1 MSRLEAGTVQLH
13 REPVDLQDLLGSI
26 LQQAHDRLCNRP
38 INVAM
43 APDLPLVSMDA
54 VLIGQVINNL
64 LDNACKYS
72 PPNSP
77 IKISVTLNRRDDRV
91 EIAVI
96 DHGIGVPADE
106 LERVFDKFFR
116 SKAQK
121 TVPGTGLGLSICKGV
136 VEAHGGTISARNN
149 PDYGLTVQ
157 FNLPLHV

>member
-1 MSRLEAGTVQLH
+1 MQLH
-13 REPVDLQDLLGSI
+13 REPVDVQDLLGSI
-26 LQQAHDRLCNRP
+26 LHQANERLCNRP
-38 INVAM
+38 INVTL
-43 APDLPLVSMDA
+43 APDLPMVPMDA

-72 PPNSP
+72 SPSSP
-77 IKISVTLNRRDDRV
+77 IGISITVNRREDWI

-106 LERVFDKFFR
+106 LDRVFDKFFR

-136 VEAHGGTISARNN
+136 VEVHGGTISARNN
-149 PDYGLTVQ
+149 PDEGLTVQ